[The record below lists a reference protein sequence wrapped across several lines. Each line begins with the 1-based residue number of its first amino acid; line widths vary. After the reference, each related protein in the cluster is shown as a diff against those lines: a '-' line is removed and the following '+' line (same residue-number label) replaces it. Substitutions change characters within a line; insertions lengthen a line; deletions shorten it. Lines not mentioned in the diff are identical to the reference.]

1 MNRRTFLKAG
11 SAVPASLLL
20 AQAIASHAVAADNRK
35 GGGTEARGFPAWF
48 EQTDVFVGGAE
59 GYHTFRIP
67 AIVVTPRGVILAF
80 CEGRKFESQD
90 AGKIDLVLKRSHDGG
105 KTWGPLQV
113 LSTGADRRCGD
124 PCPLL
129 DRKSGA
135 VLIVHMK
142 FPSALTVP
150 DLLAGKGPKQV
161 MVIRSTDDG
170 ATWGAEKDV
179 TAQVKGPGW
188 DTYATGPCHGLQLAS
203 GRLIVPCYHLTKGQT
218 LENEGQFNASHLIY
232 SDDGGENW
240 KVGGIATQASD
251 ECVAV
256 EAADGSVY
264 LNMRY
269 EKKGTTM
276 RLEGWSRDHGV
287 TLTDIREVPELLDPQ
302 CQGSAL
308 RFTEAKAPGKNRVLF
323 SNLASRTRDHLRVSL
338 SYDECKSWPSSKLI
352 NEGPA
357 GYSDLAMH
365 PDQSILC
372 LYERG
377 VKKYY
382 ERITLARFNLEW
394 LTDNGDKLGG

>member
-1 MNRRTFLKAG
+1 MNRRTFLQAG
-11 SAVPASLLL
+11 SAVPAGVFL
-20 AQAIASHAVAADNRK
+20 AAAIAPRAAAAESRK
-35 GGGTEARGFPAWF
+35 DGGAAGRGLPAWF
-48 EQTDVFVGGAE
+48 EQTDVFVGGTE

-67 AIVVTPRGVILAF
+67 AIVVSPHGVILAF

-113 LSTGADRRCGD
+113 LATGPDRRCGD
-124 PCPLL
+124 PVPLV

-135 VLIVHMK
+135 VLIVYMK

-150 DLLAGKGPKQV
+150 ELLAGKGPKNV
-161 MVIRSTDDG
+161 LVSRSADDG
-170 ATWGAEKDV
+170 ATWSPAKDV

-203 GRLIVPCYHLTKGQT
+203 GRLIVPCYHLMKGQT
-218 LENEGQFNASHLIY
+218 LENEGEFNASHLIY

-240 KVGGIATQASD
+240 KVGGIATQATD

-256 EAADGSVY
+256 ETADGSVY

-269 EKKGTTM
+269 EKKGATM
-276 RLEGWSRDHGV
+276 RLEGWSRDRGA

-302 CQGSAL
+302 CQGSAI
-308 RFTEAKAPGKNRVLF
+308 RFTEAKTQGKNRVLF
-323 SNLASRTRDHLRVSL
+323 SNLASRTRDHLRVGL
-338 SYDECKSWPSSKLI
+338 SYDECRTWPISKLI

-357 GYSDLAMH
+357 GYSDLAIH
-365 PDQSILC
+365 ADRSILC

-377 VKKYY
+377 LKKYY
-382 ERITLARFNLEW
+382 ERITLARFSLEW
-394 LTDNGDKLGG
+394 LTDNGDKLGA